1 MTRMARGKLSFIGHM
16 ESGPV
21 DGGGPQLACHQQTSV
36 YEFRLP
42 HAFSYTDPMTSRS
55 GYGMV
60 FVEITMF
67 SLFPKQKGGFS
78 RNMFILP
85 AVIAMVLG
93 LMYILYRSGFAV
105 MNRKY
110 ALLYTEYPRMGKR
123 RSCIEARFLSCS
135 GVTKRVIRLPRSRR
149 YQFVFSSNTT
159 KGSVCVEIYGTQNA
173 LMATLNNEQ
182 PCLIISTEE
191 KTGYRV
197 VTKFKNADGE
207 YRLIWKECRSPKGS
221 A

>member
-1 MTRMARGKLSFIGHM
+1 
-16 ESGPV
+16 
-21 DGGGPQLACHQQTSV
+21 
-36 YEFRLP
+36 
-42 HAFSYTDPMTSRS
+42 
-55 GYGMV
+55 
-60 FVEITMF
+60 
-67 SLFPKQKGGFS
+67 
-78 RNMFILP
+78 MFILP
-85 AVIAMVLG
+85 AVIAMVFG
-93 LMYILYRSGFAV
+93 LMYILYRSGCAV

-135 GVTKRVIRLPRSRR
+135 GVTKRVIRLPRARR

-182 PCLIISTEE
+182 PSLIISTEE

-207 YRLIWKECRSPKGS
+207 YRLIWKEYRPPKESAQQRFRGS
-221 A
+221 GKPLCASRPCPGFLKGNLAAGPPHAARFAFPMENPRPAQDRFSDGLSSCGWSRHSSII

>member
-1 MTRMARGKLSFIGHM
+1 
-16 ESGPV
+16 
-21 DGGGPQLACHQQTSV
+21 
-36 YEFRLP
+36 
-42 HAFSYTDPMTSRS
+42 
-55 GYGMV
+55 
-60 FVEITMF
+60 
-67 SLFPKQKGGFS
+67 
-78 RNMFILP
+78 
-85 AVIAMVLG
+85 
-93 LMYILYRSGFAV
+93 

-123 RSCIEARFLSCS
+123 RNCIEARFLSCS

-207 YRLIWKECRSPKGS
+207 YRLIWKEYRPPKES

>member
-1 MTRMARGKLSFIGHM
+1 MAKNGLAIFPIGIEEKSTLSSWDEVDQWSKSNPKEVKRKQSIFTEAKTTYLLTHVSGEFIEICGLGHGVDSQDKSAGKATTYAL
-16 ESGPV
+16 
-21 DGGGPQLACHQQTSV
+21 
-36 YEFRLP
+36 
-42 HAFSYTDPMTSRS
+42 
-55 GYGMV
+55 
-60 FVEITMF
+60 
-67 SLFPKQKGGFS
+67 
-78 RNMFILP
+78 
-85 AVIAMVLG
+85 
-93 LMYILYRSGFAV
+93 
-105 MNRKY
+105 KY

-123 RSCIEARFLSCS
+123 RNCIEARFLSCS

-159 KGSVCVEIYGTQNA
+159 KGSVSVEIYGTQNA

-207 YRLIWKECRSPKGS
+207 YRLIWKEYRPPKES

>member
-1 MTRMARGKLSFIGHM
+1 MTVRVRSSPAISK
-16 ESGPV
+16 PV
-21 DGGGPQLACHQQTSV
+21 SMI
-36 YEFRLP
+36 FRLP
-42 HAFSYTDPMTSRS
+42 HAFLYTDPMTSRS

-67 SLFPKQKGGFS
+67 FLLPKQKGGFS

-85 AVIAMVLG
+85 AVIAMLFG

-135 GVTKRVIRLPRSRR
+135 GVTKRVIRLPRARR

-197 VTKFKNADGE
+197 VTKFKDADGE

>member
-1 MTRMARGKLSFIGHM
+1 
-16 ESGPV
+16 
-21 DGGGPQLACHQQTSV
+21 
-36 YEFRLP
+36 
-42 HAFSYTDPMTSRS
+42 
-55 GYGMV
+55 
-60 FVEITMF
+60 
-67 SLFPKQKGGFS
+67 
-78 RNMFILP
+78 MFILP

-93 LMYILYRSGFAV
+93 LMYILYRSGCAV

-123 RSCIEARFLSCS
+123 RNCIEARFLSCS

-149 YQFVFSSNTT
+149 YQFIFSSNTT
-159 KGSVCVEIYGTQNA
+159 KGSVCVENYGTQNA

-191 KTGYRV
+191 KTGCRV

-207 YRLIWKECRSPKGS
+207 YRLIWKECRPPKES

>member
-1 MTRMARGKLSFIGHM
+1 
-16 ESGPV
+16 
-21 DGGGPQLACHQQTSV
+21 
-36 YEFRLP
+36 
-42 HAFSYTDPMTSRS
+42 
-55 GYGMV
+55 
-60 FVEITMF
+60 MF
-67 SLFPKQKGGFS
+67 FLLPKQKGGFS

-85 AVIAMVLG
+85 AVIAMIFG

-197 VTKFKNADGE
+197 VTKFKDADGE
-207 YRLIWKECRSPKGS
+207 YRLIWKECRSPKES
-221 A
+221 AQQRFRRSGKPWYATPASGISKGKPCCRASACSAIRISHGEAAGPPKIVFLTA